1 MREYARNDYIPYGA
15 SAISTMASVFK
26 QHRFRAGAPL
36 SRFNLPNH
44 KLHCHGNYCNDDN
57 MIIII
62 VNLQLVQHSAS
73 YHIAV
78 YVISVCTCTYTG
90 MW

>member
-1 MREYARNDYIPYGA
+1 MCPGNFFHRIT
-15 SAISTMASVFK
+15 IHASVLISCNLQSTK
-26 QHRFRAGAPL
+26 L
-36 SRFNLPNH
+36 KVNKSDISRFILPNH
-44 KLHCHGNYCNDDN
+44 KLCCHGNYCNDN
-57 MIIII
+57 VIII
-62 VNLQLVQHSAS
+62 VNYQLVQHCDSAS